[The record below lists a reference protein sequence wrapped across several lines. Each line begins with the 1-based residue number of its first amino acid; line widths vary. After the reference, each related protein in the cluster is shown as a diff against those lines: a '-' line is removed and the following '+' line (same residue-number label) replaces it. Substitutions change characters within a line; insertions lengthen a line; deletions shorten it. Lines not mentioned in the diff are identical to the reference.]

1 MKKHGD
7 AVYHVLKILEERGK
21 DIEGS
26 VLNVGSADDRFFYR
40 RFFPKATRYRTLDK
54 RGEFK
59 PDIIADI
66 QDMPEVDSDG
76 EDCVIAAFVLYQ
88 VPDVRAAL
96 REFQRVLKPG
106 GILFVT
112 FTHTRGSYRIRTF
125 THTEA
130 LRLSEEFFT
139 IVESEK
145 KEDQGTVVVA
155 INE

>member
-1 MKKHGD
+1 MKEYSSIIH
-7 AVYHVLKILEERGK
+7 YVLKILEKRGK
-21 DIEGS
+21 DITGS
-26 VLNVGSADDRFFYR
+26 VLNVGSAQDRFLYT
-40 RFFPKATRYRTLDK
+40 RFFPKATRYRTLDI

-59 PDIIADI
+59 PDVIADV
-66 QDMPEVDSDG
+66 QNMPEVETDG
-76 EDCVIAAFVLYQ
+76 EDCVIAAFMIYQ

-125 THTEA
+125 THTDA

-139 IVESEK
+139 IAEES
-145 KEDQGTVVVA
+145 KEDIGTFVVA
-155 INE
+155 INDK